1 MAPTNK
7 AQAAGVSSGS
17 FLELRAQVAKRTEG
31 LTKDKA
37 AGSVTA
43 TVGRKKNGKKPI
55 KWALPNK
62 GVEGRAAR
70 DLEQE
75 VLERR
80 TVESTRA
87 ALERKAKIY
96 EKLKKGQSGG
106 LSEAQYDALLVDFDS
121 KPDDPYESDSD
132 DVDESLT
139 VPVPGDDDDPVIEY
153 EDEFGRLRSAK
164 RSEVPRHLLP
174 RQDGGV
180 DDDEYVVYLASLF
193 VSFMVCRLSDT
204 SRPLYMIG
212 DPVNFFPV
220 YEPSSERVASIKAAA
235 SEENNP
241 LNQHYDASREVRAK
255 GAGFYQFSADEE
267 TRKKQMEELHQA
279 RQETEKT
286 RQELGAVDLKAGEV
300 EGMQEDSNA
309 LRSRAMEKRKRE
321 LEERRKAVEAK
332 RRKFQNGDVPSAVAT
347 QSPAPSSASAA
358 AVPTK
363 KAAPIPDAASS
374 AADSFLAALELDLA
388 MNKR

>member
-17 FLELRAQVAKRTEG
+17 FLELQAQVVRHKEN
-31 LTKDKA
+31 LTK
-37 AGSVTA
+37 GSATA
-43 TVGRKKNGKKPI
+43 VVGRKKDCEGL
-55 KWALPNK
+55 KWALKNK
-62 GVEGRAAR
+62 GVESRAAR

-75 VLERR
+75 RVDSG

-106 LSEAQYDALLVDFDS
+106 LSDAQYESLLVDFDS
-121 KPDDPYESDSD
+121 KPDDPYESHSD

-139 VPVPGDDDDPVIEY
+139 VPVPEEDDDPVIDY
-153 EDEFGRLRSAK
+153 EDEFGRVRTAK

-174 RQDGGV
+174 RQEDG
-180 DDDEYVVYLASLF
+180 DEEYVVYWN
-193 VSFMVCRLSDT
+193 VCN
-204 SRPLYMIG
+204 
-212 DPVNFFPV
+212 PVNFFPV
-220 YEPSSERVASIKAAA
+220 YEPSSDRVAAIQAAA

-241 LNQHYDASREVRAK
+241 LGQHYDGSREVRAK

-267 TRKKQMEELHQA
+267 TRKKEMEELRQA

-286 RQELGAVDLKAGEV
+286 RQELGAVNLKAGEV
-300 EGMQEDSNA
+300 EGMQAVPNP
-309 LRSRAMEKRKRE
+309 LRSRAIEKRNRE

-332 RRKFQNGDVPSAVAT
+332 RRKLQNGVSSSAAAT
-347 QSPAPSSASAA
+347 QSPAPSGSREK
-358 AVPTK
+358 AVPTPTK
-363 KAAPIPDAASS
+363 TAAANPSAASTE
-374 AADSFLAALELDLA
+374 ADRFLAALELDFS